1 MSLNFAAARN
11 SNGPIL
17 SLEKVSKSYPGVVTV
32 TALKDISLKI
42 ENRAF
47 AALIGPSGS
56 GKTTLLNIAS
66 GLDRATEGSIVF
78 DGQEIANASER
89 DLSEMRLKS
98 IGFVFQ
104 AYNLFPSLTVLENV
118 EYSSIIRGDDVKKAR
133 TRALFALEQV
143 GLFEKASFRPSQLS
157 GGQQQ
162 RVAVARAFASEP
174 KVIFA
179 DEPTANLDSK
189 NAIALIDLFE
199 EMNRVHGL
207 TFVFSTHDQRLV
219 DRVKTKVF
227 MRDGSI
233 IEGH

>member
-1 MSLNFAAARN
+1 M
-11 SNGPIL
+11 
-17 SLEKVSKSYPGVVTV
+17 
-32 TALKDISLKI
+32 
-42 ENRAF
+42 
-47 AALIGPSGS
+47 ALIGPSGS

-66 GLDRATEGSIVF
+66 GLDRPTSGSILF
-78 DGQEIANASER
+78 DGQEITDASER
-89 DLSEMRLKS
+89 DLAEMRLQS
-98 IGFVFQ
+98 IGFIFQ
-104 AYNLFPSLTVLENV
+104 AYNLFPALTVLENV
-118 EYSSIIRGDDVKKAR
+118 EYSSIIRGDDSKRAR

-189 NAIALIDLFE
+189 NALSLIDLFE

-219 DRVKTKVF
+219 DRVRTKVF
-227 MRDGSI
+227 LRDGVISDS
-233 IEGH
+233 H